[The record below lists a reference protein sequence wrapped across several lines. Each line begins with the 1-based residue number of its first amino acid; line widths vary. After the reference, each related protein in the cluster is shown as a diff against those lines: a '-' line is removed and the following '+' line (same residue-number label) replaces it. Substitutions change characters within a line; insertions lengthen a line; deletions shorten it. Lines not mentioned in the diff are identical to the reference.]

1 MMRTGLIRQAEH
13 TAFLKSVPTFVNLQ
27 EDTLIKIADVLE
39 EVSFQ
44 IFNGFS
50 AIFNGCISYRVLKE
64 CTNFR

>member
-39 EVSFQ
+39 EVS
-44 IFNGFS
+44 
-50 AIFNGCISYRVLKE
+50 
-64 CTNFR
+64 

>member
-39 EVSFQ
+39 EVKS
-44 IFNGFS
+44 IRKLCGKALYYKPVHS
-50 AIFNGCISYRVLKE
+50 
-64 CTNFR
+64 